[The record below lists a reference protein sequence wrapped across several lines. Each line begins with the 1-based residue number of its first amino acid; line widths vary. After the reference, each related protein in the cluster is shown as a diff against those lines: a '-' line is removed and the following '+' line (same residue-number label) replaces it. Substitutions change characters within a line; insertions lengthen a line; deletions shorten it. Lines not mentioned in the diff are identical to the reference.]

1 MRGGGEE
8 AMKVVGR
15 LPVIVVGEWHAAI
28 MEWYAS
34 IARYCEPSH
43 GVIIMCRRCAPSC
56 NSHRGTTLLEQE
68 VEEERENDGAPA
80 IE

>member
-8 AMKVVGR
+8 ATKVVGR

-43 GVIIMCRRCAPSC
+43 GVIIMCRSARQAATVIGVRLFLTKGKKRKEKMTEP
-56 NSHRGTTLLEQE
+56 
-68 VEEERENDGAPA
+68 P
-80 IE
+80 